1 MSDDKIDFSLVL
13 ASSIHD
19 MKNSLGLLLNSVD
32 EFTGEYEDEHSHQS
46 EMLATMR
53 YEASRINRDLIHLLS
68 IYRIRENQLAVSI
81 DECNVLETIEDQLI
95 LNEMLFKTKSIGAEI
110 DCSPD
115 LMWYYDNEFIGSIL
129 NNLIVN
135 GIRYTESKIRIS
147 AALHDDGLLLEFAD
161 DGRGYPKNM
170 IETNNRVLDELGPV
184 SFGSGSTALGL
195 YFAQQIATH
204 HRRGDKTGYV
214 EMENGGELGGGIFR
228 LFLP

>member
-1 MSDDKIDFSLVL
+1 MNDENIDFSLVL

-19 MKNSLGLLLNSVD
+19 MKNSLGLLLSSVD
-32 EFTGEYEDEHSHQS
+32 EFTDEYEIEDGHQAD
-46 EMLATMR
+46 MLATMR

-81 DECNVLETIEDQLI
+81 DECNVLETIEDQLM
-95 LNEMLFKTKSIGAEI
+95 LNEMLFRTKSIGAEI

-115 LMWYYDNEFIGSIL
+115 LMWYYDNEFVGSIL

-135 GIRYTESKIRIS
+135 GVRYTKSKIRIS
-147 AALHDDGLLLEFAD
+147 AVHHDGGLLIEFAD
-161 DGRGYPKNM
+161 DGMGYPKNM
-170 IETNNRVLDELGPV
+170 IDTNNRVLDELGPV

-204 HRRGDKTGYV
+204 HRRGNKSGYV

-228 LFLP
+228 LYLP